1 MAISQ
6 FMAAINQIVDE
17 KGIDKKIV
25 IEALESAIGAAYRK
39 DYGKP
44 RQRIK
49 AVIDNE
55 TGNFEI
61 IRIFEVIE
69 NDVEM
74 ENEEAQIFLKDAKK
88 KKKGIKVGD
97 EITKKLPYHN
107 EFGRIAAQTSKQV
120 IIQRLREAERDIVLE
135 EFKQKEG
142 ELISATIQQIEG
154 KNIIINL
161 GKTNGLMPGSEQIP
175 GEYYRIGQ
183 RMRVLIKNVEDTVRG
198 PKIILSRS
206 DEKFI
211 IELFKLE
218 VPEVQS
224 EAIDIKAIAREAG
237 SRTKIAVAT
246 KEESLD
252 PVGSCVGQKGARIQ
266 AILAEIGQEKIDII
280 LWDDDPKNLIVN
292 SMSPAE
298 IEKVK
303 LSNKEKRATVIVPED
318 QLSLAIGKNGQ
329 NVRLASRI
337 TGYEIDIP
345 KDNIKSKKKEIPVTQ
360 KPEAKET
367 ELKKLSDKNKQKK
380 VFTKDKAEKKEK

>member
-17 KGIDKKIV
+17 KGIDKNVV

-44 RQRIK
+44 RQMIK
-49 AVIDNE
+49 AIINQD
-55 TGNFEI
+55 TGAFEI
-61 IRIFEVIE
+61 IRIFDVIE
-69 NDVEM
+69 DGVEL
-74 ENEEAQIFLKDAKK
+74 ENEEAQIYLGDALKK
-88 KKKGIKVGD
+88 KKTSKVGD
-97 EITKKLPYHN
+97 QILEKLPYQD
-107 EFGRIAAQTSKQV
+107 EFGRIAAQTAKQV
-120 IIQRLREAERDIVLE
+120 IIQRLREAERDIMLQ
-135 EFKQKEG
+135 EFKRKEG
-142 ELISATIQQIEG
+142 QLISASIQQIEG
-154 KNIIINL
+154 KNVIINL
-161 GKTNGLMPGSEQIP
+161 GKTNGLMPGAEQIP

-183 RMRVLIKNVEDTVRG
+183 RLRVLIKSVEDTVRG

-206 DEKFI
+206 DEQFI

-224 EAIDIKAIAREAG
+224 GAIEIKAVSREAG
-237 SRTKIAVAT
+237 SRTKIAVST

-280 LWDDDPKNLIVN
+280 LWDDDPKNLIIN
-292 SMSPAE
+292 AMSPAE

-303 LSNKEKRATVIVPED
+303 ISKKEKRATVIVPED

-329 NVRLASRI
+329 NVRLAGKIS
-337 TGYEIDIP
+337 GYEIDIP
-345 KDNIKSKKKEIPVTQ
+345 KSALMKKSKQEIDEASIDRDNPKVTSEKTKVLKKIKSVKKK
-360 KPEAKET
+360 
-367 ELKKLSDKNKQKK
+367 N
-380 VFTKDKAEKKEK
+380 

>member
-337 TGYEIDIP
+337 SGYEIDIP
-345 KDNIKSKKKEIPVTQ
+345 KDNIKSKKKEIPVT
-360 KPEAKET
+360 
-367 ELKKLSDKNKQKK
+367 
-380 VFTKDKAEKKEK
+380 

>member
-17 KGIDKKIV
+17 KGIDKKVV

-44 RQRIK
+44 RQMIK
-49 AVIDNE
+49 AIINQDSGE
-55 TGNFEI
+55 FEI
-61 IRIFEVIE
+61 VRIFEVIE
-69 NDVEM
+69 DDIEV

-88 KKKGIKVGD
+88 KKKSIKVGD
-97 EITKKLPYHN
+97 EITEKLPYHD
-107 EFGRIAAQTSKQV
+107 EFGRIAAQTAKQV

-142 ELISATIQQIEG
+142 ELVSATIQQIEG

-183 RMRVLIKNVEDTVRG
+183 RMRVLVKNVEDTVRG

-206 DEKFI
+206 DEKFV

-224 EAIDIKAIAREAG
+224 EAIEIKAIAREAG

-246 KEESLD
+246 NEASLD

-303 LSNKEKRATVIVPED
+303 LSKKEKRATVIVPED

-337 TGYEIDIP
+337 SGFEIDIP
-345 KDNIKSKKKEIPVTQ
+345 KGDKLFKKSDAPKDQKFETDNNKTDASSDDLNKNE
-360 KPEAKET
+360 
-367 ELKKLSDKNKQKK
+367 ELIEEKTDTKNK
-380 VFTKDKAEKKEK
+380 

>member
-183 RMRVLIKNVEDTVRG
+183 RMRVLIRYCAWSKNY
-198 PKIILSRS
+198 
-206 DEKFI
+206 FI
-211 IELFKLE
+211 
-218 VPEVQS
+218 S
-224 EAIDIKAIAREAG
+224 
-237 SRTKIAVAT
+237 
-246 KEESLD
+246 
-252 PVGSCVGQKGARIQ
+252 
-266 AILAEIGQEKIDII
+266 
-280 LWDDDPKNLIVN
+280 
-292 SMSPAE
+292 
-298 IEKVK
+298 
-303 LSNKEKRATVIVPED
+303 KR
-318 QLSLAIGKNGQ
+318 
-329 NVRLASRI
+329 
-337 TGYEIDIP
+337 
-345 KDNIKSKKKEIPVTQ
+345 
-360 KPEAKET
+360 
-367 ELKKLSDKNKQKK
+367 
-380 VFTKDKAEKKEK
+380 

>member
-218 VPEVQS
+218 VSEVQS

-337 TGYEIDIP
+337 SGYEIDIP

>member
-292 SMSPAE
+292 SMLPAE

-337 TGYEIDIP
+337 SGYEIDIP
-345 KDNIKSKKKEIPVTQ
+345 KDNIKSKKKEIPVT
-360 KPEAKET
+360 
-367 ELKKLSDKNKQKK
+367 
-380 VFTKDKAEKKEK
+380 

>member
-292 SMSPAE
+292 SMLPAE

-337 TGYEIDIP
+337 SGYEIDIP

>member
-292 SMSPAE
+292 SMSQAE

-337 TGYEIDIP
+337 SGYEIDIP

>member
-337 TGYEIDIP
+337 SGYEIDIP